1 MHYQIYFRTKKALQE
16 LENCDLNNLHFTKV
30 FGEDRT
36 GGTLKSKDKV
46 IRNLKMIIDKFE
58 DEVHVYNC
66 GNHERC
72 KKIGSLAYTYSGG
85 DTIYLCPLWINK
97 PATENY
103 SQIGVLFHEFTHA
116 IFNTVDT
123 VYGRD
128 ACIQLARQSP
138 EDAVRNADNYRIFLE
153 FQFLHWQG
161 NQSIVLNPE
170 SNYAPGMVAYQDTIY
185 SFYKGKNSN
194 TLYFMTYNGASWR
207 KNEKIAD
214 QPNASM
220 SPGTSTTPSP
230 VVYRNCIYLFYKGGS
245 NNNLYYLWFDG
256 TNWRGNTKI
265 NDSDPKTD
273 AAPSAVFFNNRI
285 YVFFKG
291 SGNNHLYYLT
301 CEYNSD
307 WIVQHSFFSQKIA
320 DAPNSNISPR
330 SDCAP
335 SAAVLGDKIYVVYKS
350 DSGNDLFYL
359 TFDGTKWEGDKQISK
374 CSDLTPKTDKAPTVS
389 AVDDMLYI
397 TYKGEN
403 SNNMYQ
409 MYYNRGTGLKDL
421 ENSES
426 SEDGIWYGNQT
437 VASVSTIEPLTNQPY
452 GVVSLGNYNYSIY
465 KGQKSDQLYFM
476 YQSK

>member
-1 MHYQIYFRTKKALQE
+1 
-16 LENCDLNNLHFTKV
+16 
-30 FGEDRT
+30 
-36 GGTLKSKDKV
+36 
-46 IRNLKMIIDKFE
+46 
-58 DEVHVYNC
+58 
-66 GNHERC
+66 
-72 KKIGSLAYTYSGG
+72 
-85 DTIYLCPLWINK
+85 
-97 PATENY
+97 
-103 SQIGVLFHEFTHA
+103 
-116 IFNTVDT
+116 
-123 VYGRD
+123 
-128 ACIQLARQSP
+128 
-138 EDAVRNADNYRIFLE
+138 
-153 FQFLHWQG
+153 
-161 NQSIVLNPE
+161 
-170 SNYAPGMVAYQDTIY
+170 
-185 SFYKGKNSN
+185 
-194 TLYFMTYNGASWR
+194 MTYNGASWR

-214 QPNASM
+214 QPNTSM

-256 TNWRGNTKI
+256 TNWKGNTKI
-265 NDSDPKTD
+265 SDSDPKTD

-291 SGNNHLYYLT
+291 SGNNNLYYLT
-301 CEYNSD
+301 CEYNRD
-307 WIVQHSFFSQKIA
+307 WVVQHSFYSQKIA

-359 TFDGTKWEGDKQISK
+359 TFDGTNWEGDKRISQF
-374 CSDLTPKTDKAPTVS
+374 SDFAPKTDKAPTVS

-397 TYKGEN
+397 TYKGESSN
-403 SNNMYQ
+403 SMYQ
-409 MYYNRGTGLKDL
+409 MYYNRGTGL
-421 ENSES
+421 
-426 SEDGIWYGNQT
+426 EDGIWYGNQT